1 MYALDQIKV
10 LIIIIIPTLSPAAL
24 NLSKNHCHT
33 SERDK
38 STPNIK
44 YQNQWELFLNILLKS
59 LSNLNCSIG
68 KRINVTNQ
76 NSKEGA

>member
-1 MYALDQIKV
+1 MYPWDQIKT
-10 LIIIIIPTLSPAAL
+10 LIIIIILTLSSAAL
-24 NLSKNHCHT
+24 GLSKNHCHT

-44 YQNQWELFLNILLKS
+44 YQNQWELFLNILLIS